1 MDFYIAASLSL
12 SMMVPAIIA
21 AVRLPNISS
30 EFDPFLIFIWL
41 NAFNVGFGNIIEP
54 LGYYNIVHYNIWF
67 LSDAFILLWLFKKWN
82 LFESKKLYYSI
93 GIMFAICWAAETIF
107 LSKFTGDF
115 NSYFR
120 ILYSFIVILLSISM
134 INNLLL
140 KANINPLKNS
150 IFLICCTFVLLNTI
164 TVIGEAFFAYNLIL
178 GNKFRMY
185 MEDLITF
192 INVLCSLFFALII
205 LWMPKKQAFT
215 LQY

>member
-1 MDFYIAASLSL
+1 
-12 SMMVPAIIA
+12 MVPAIIA

-120 ILYSFIVILLSISM
+120 ILYSFIVILLS
-134 INNLLL
+134 

-205 LWMPKKQAFT
+205 LWMPKKQAFI